1 VSTLDDDY
9 DLRTSAAALDTD
21 GTDVAD
27 PAAAA
32 DPATATA
39 TAATDADAASPRADS
54 ATAAWIGAESM
65 GFHGAVDDTA
75 ALGRSARRLVAD
87 GRRLTG
93 VHRRD
98 PNPGSL
104 DELGWPVATFA
115 SFDKTLHVG
124 GGRLIEADLI
134 AGVTVQPTHRRRG
147 ILRRMIT
154 DDLARA
160 KAAGTAVAA
169 LTASEGTI
177 YRRFGFGVGVRERTI
192 EVDARRAGGLLSEPE
207 GSTELVTTASLAEV
221 APEVFA
227 RFHVR
232 SPGSIDRHEGAWDHA
247 LGRERA
253 DGTPDP
259 AVRAAVHRD
268 ATGTVDGYVTYRVES
283 VGGGEGATGTQTL
296 VVVDLVAASDDAY
309 LGLWQLLLAVDLVS
323 TIRYPNAPQHDP
335 LPHALVDG
343 RALTVRHDEDHVWFR
358 ILDPVTALQARPWAA
373 DGVVTIAIGDSLGHA
388 AGTYRVTSEAGE
400 ATVKKAAVRRADL
413 ELDVATLGSLWL
425 GGFDPVTLAAAGLVR
440 ERRKG
445 AVQKLRAMLLP
456 ERPLHGI
463 TYF

>member
-1 VSTLDDDY
+1 MSSLDDDY
-9 DLRTSAAALDTD
+9 DLRTFAAALDDPADD
-21 GTDVAD
+21 GT
-27 PAAAA
+27 
-32 DPATATA
+32 
-39 TAATDADAASPRADS
+39 PRADD
-54 ATAAWIGAESM
+54 ATAAWLAAESM
-65 GFHGAVDDTA
+65 GFHESAADDA
-75 ALGRSARRLVAD
+75 GLGRAARRLVAD
-87 GRRLTG
+87 RRRLTG
-93 VHRRD
+93 VYRREAA
-98 PNPGSL
+98 PGSL
-104 DELGWPVATFA
+104 DAEGQPVATFT
-115 SFDKTLHVG
+115 SFAETLHVG
-124 GGRLIEADLI
+124 GGRLVEADLV

-160 KAAGTAVAA
+160 KAAGTPVAA
-169 LTASEGTI
+169 LTASEGSI
-177 YRRFGFGVGVRERTI
+177 YRRFGFGVGVRERTV
-192 EVDARRAGGLLSEPE
+192 EVDVRQAGGLLSEPE
-207 GSTELVTTASLAEV
+207 GSTELVGTASLAEV
-221 APEVFA
+221 APDVFA

-268 ATGTVDGYVTYRVES
+268 ATGTVDGYVTYRAETVA
-283 VGGGEGATGTQTL
+283 GGPSAGGSRSL
-296 VVVDLVAASDDAY
+296 VVVDLVAATDDAY
-309 LGLWQLLLAVDLVS
+309 LGLWQLLLSVDLVS
-323 TIRYPNAPQHDP
+323 SVRYPNAPQHDP
-335 LPHALVDG
+335 LAHALVDG
-343 RALTVRHDEDHVWFR
+343 RALTISHDEDHVWFR
-358 ILDPVTALQARPWAA
+358 ILDPVAALQARPWAA
-373 DGVVTIAIGDSLGHA
+373 DGVVTIAIGDALGHA
-388 AGTYRVTSEAGE
+388 SGTYRITSEGGD

-445 AVQKLRAMLLP
+445 AVQKVRAMLLP

>member
-1 VSTLDDDY
+1 M
-9 DLRTSAAALDTD
+9 AAE
-21 GTDVAD
+21 
-27 PAAAA
+27 
-32 DPATATA
+32 
-39 TAATDADAASPRADS
+39 PRADA
-54 ATAAWIGAESM
+54 ATAAWVAAESM
-65 GFHGAVDDTA
+65 GFHEAAADDA
-75 ALGRSARRLVAD
+75 ALGRAARRLTAD

-93 VHRRD
+93 VYRREA
-98 PNPGSL
+98 NPGSL
-104 DELGWPVATFA
+104 DAEGRPVATFA

-124 GGRLIEADLI
+124 GGRLVEADLV
-134 AGVTVQPTHRRRG
+134 AGVTVQPTHRRKG

-160 KAAGTAVAA
+160 KASGTPVAA
-169 LTASEGTI
+169 LTASEASI

-192 EVDARRAGGLLSEPE
+192 EVDVRRAGGLLSEPE
-207 GSTELVTTASLAEV
+207 GSTDLVTTASLAEV
-221 APEVFA
+221 ASDVFA
-227 RFHVR
+227 RFHFR
-232 SPGSIDRHEGAWDHA
+232 SPRSIARHEGAWHHA
-247 LGRERA
+247 LGRERP

-259 AVRAAVHRD
+259 AARAAVHRA

-283 VGGGEGATGTQTL
+283 VGGGPGATGTQTL
-296 VVVDLVAASDDAY
+296 VVVDLVAATDDAY
-309 LGLWQLLLAVDLVS
+309 PGPWQLLRAVAPAS
-323 TIRYPNAPQHDP
+323 SIRYPNAPQPDP
-335 LPHALVDG
+335 LSPALVAG
-343 RALTVRHDEDHVWFR
+343 RAVPIRHDEDHVWFR
-358 ILDPVTALQARPWAA
+358 ILDPIAALQARPWAA
-373 DGVVTIAIGDSLGHA
+373 DGVVTIAIGDALGHA

-400 ATVKKAAVRRADL
+400 ATVKKAAVRRAAL

>member
-1 VSTLDDDY
+1 MSTLDDDY
-9 DLRTSAAALDTD
+9 DLRTFAAALDPEASD
-21 GTDVAD
+21 D
-27 PAAAA
+27 
-32 DPATATA
+32 
-39 TAATDADAASPRADS
+39 SPRADV
-54 ATAAWIGAESM
+54 ATAAWVDAESM
-65 GFHGAVDDTA
+65 GFHEPAGDDDS
-75 ALGRSARRLVAD
+75 LGRAARRLVAD

-93 VHRRD
+93 VYRREAT
-98 PNPGSL
+98 PGSL
-104 DELGWPVATFA
+104 DAEGRPVATFA

-124 GGRLIEADLI
+124 GGRLIDADLV
-134 AGVTVQPTHRRRG
+134 AGVTVQPTHRRKG

-160 KAAGTAVAA
+160 KAAGTPVAA
-169 LTASEGTI
+169 LTASEASI

-192 EVDARRAGGLLSEPE
+192 EVDVGRAGGLLSEPE

-221 APEVFA
+221 APDVFA

-232 SPGSIDRHEGAWDHA
+232 SPGSIDRHEGAWNHA

-283 VGGGEGATGTQTL
+283 AGGGPGSTGVQTL
-296 VVVDLVAASDDAY
+296 VVVDLVAATDDAY
-309 LGLWQLLLAVDLVS
+309 LGLWQLLLSVDL
-323 TIRYPNAPQHDP
+323 IRVVRYSNAPQHDP
-335 LPHALVDG
+335 LAHAVVDG
-343 RALTVRHDEDHVWFR
+343 RALTISHDEDHVWFR
-358 ILDPVTALQARPWAA
+358 VLDPVAALQARPWAA
-373 DGVVTIAIGDSLGHA
+373 DGVVTIAIGDALGHA

-425 GGFDPVTLAAAGLVR
+425 GGSDPVTLAAAGLVR

-445 AVQKLRAMLLP
+445 AVQKFRAMLLP

>member
-9 DLRTSAAALDTD
+9 DLRTFTAALDPE
-21 GTDVAD
+21 G
-27 PAAAA
+27 P
-32 DPATATA
+32 
-39 TAATDADAASPRADS
+39 ADAPRADA
-54 ATAAWIGAESM
+54 ATAAWVAAESL
-65 GFHGAVDDTA
+65 GFHEAAADDA
-75 ALGRSARRLVAD
+75 ALGRAARRLTAD

-93 VHRRD
+93 VYRREA
-98 PNPGSL
+98 NPGSL
-104 DELGWPVATFA
+104 DAEGRPVATFA

-124 GGRLIEADLI
+124 GGRLVEADLV

-160 KAAGTAVAA
+160 KAAGTPVAA
-169 LTASEGTI
+169 LTASEASI
-177 YRRFGFGVGVRERTI
+177 YRRFGFGVGVRERTV
-192 EVDARRAGGLLSEPE
+192 EVDVRRAGGLLSEPE

-221 APEVFA
+221 APDVFA

-232 SPGSIDRHEGAWDHA
+232 NPGSIDRHEGAWDHA

-268 ATGTVDGYVTYRVES
+268 ATGTVDGYLTYRVES
-283 VGGGEGATGTQTL
+283 VGGGPGATGTQIL
-296 VVVDLVAASDDAY
+296 VVVDLVAATDDAY
-309 LGLWQLLLAVDLVS
+309 LGLWQLLLSIDLVS
-323 TIRYPNAPQHDP
+323 SIRYPNAPQH
-335 LPHALVDG
+335 VDG
-343 RALTVRHDEDHVWFR
+343 RAVTIRHDEDHVWFR
-358 ILDPVTALQARPWAA
+358 VLDPVAALQARPWAA
-373 DGVVTIAIGDSLGHA
+373 DGVVTIAIGDALGHA

-445 AVQKLRAMLLP
+445 AVQKLRTMLLP

>member
-1 VSTLDDDY
+1 MSTLDDDY

-39 TAATDADAASPRADS
+39 TAAATDADADADADAATPRADA

-134 AGVTVQPTHRRRG
+134 AGVTGPPTHRRRG

-169 LTASEGTI
+169 LTAS
-177 YRRFGFGVGVRERTI
+177 
-192 EVDARRAGGLLSEPE
+192 E

-456 ERPLHGI
+456 ERPLPGI